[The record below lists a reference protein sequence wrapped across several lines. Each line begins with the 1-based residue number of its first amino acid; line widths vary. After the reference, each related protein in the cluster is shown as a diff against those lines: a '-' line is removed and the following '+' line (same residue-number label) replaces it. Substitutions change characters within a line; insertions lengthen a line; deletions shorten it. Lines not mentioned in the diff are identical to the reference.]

1 MEIAI
6 VFLLFMSWWS
16 TQ

>member
-6 VFLLFMSWWS
+6 LFLLFMSWWS